1 LTRSS
6 SLGIAP
12 PCHTRKVPKPRR
24 LALCRGFPRRL
35 ALCRGLCSL
44 LLHSLATTR
53 APHSPF
59 AAGPGHHAASGPL
72 VVEVASFISAPNPQH
87 KAPKRTPPSIRKH
100 LSITTSPSAC
110 TNSHALIAPAALSPL
125 LCRRAST
132 SRQHTRSHTLSS
144 PTLTHNPPQA
154 APSSLAHLLV
164 QAICRGLLL
173 QRTYHDSHA
182 TLTWHHWQSCRCRVR
197 SSCHC
202 AILLQTCQRLA
213 MCVFLVRASCRRG
226 SLLHTCPR

>member
-59 AAGPGHHAASGPL
+59 ATGPGHNAASAPL
-72 VVEVASFISAPNPQH
+72 VLEVASFISVPTPQH
-87 KAPKRTPPSIRKH
+87 KAPKRTPPSIRKPP
-100 LSITTSPSAC
+100 SITTSPPAS
-110 TNSHALIAPAALSPL
+110 TNSHALIAPTPAALSPL
-125 LCRRAST
+125 QACKLAPTTHALPHSELSHTHSHPSPGRTQLACTPARASDLP
-132 SRQHTRSHTLSS
+132 R
-144 PTLTHNPPQA
+144 PAAATHLP
-154 APSSLAHLLV
+154 
-164 QAICRGLLL
+164 R
-173 QRTYHDSHA
+173 
-182 TLTWHHWQSCRCRVR
+182 
-197 SSCHC
+197 
-202 AILLQTCQRLA
+202 
-213 MCVFLVRASCRRG
+213 LVR
-226 SLLHTCPR
+226 HTHLAPLAKL